1 MPKQMTDEQIKDAVK
16 QGYTE
21 RVSGGSCCGPKT
33 PPAVAECGCGGPTA
47 LGYSKAELAGLPNE
61 AVANSF
67 GCGNPAAFS
76 DVKEGEVVLDVGSG
90 AGIDCLIAARRVG
103 PTGRVIG
110 LDMTPAMIEKARE
123 NARRAGV
130 SNVEFRL
137 GEAEAMP
144 VADGSAD
151 WVISNCVINL
161 APDKRKV
168 FREVTRVLKPGGRI
182 AISDIVFADDMP
194 ELPASLRN
202 DPELYVACVAGAIP
216 ESEYLAAMREAGL
229 VDVAVTAR
237 MVYGEETVGA
247 FFRETLD
254 RFDGGERLGSFLGEL
269 KAAVAGRV
277 WSARIVGR
285 KPGGSEQTP
294 ERLSE
299 PVTIEAAHEGDA
311 AAIEALLAEVEL
323 PAAEIREQIG
333 NFLVARA
340 GGRLVGCV
348 GLELYGKAALLRSL
362 AVLPEHRGQ
371 GLGARLAAEILER
384 ARSLGASEAVLLTT
398 TVQAM
403 AGAMGFEEVPR
414 ESVPAEVRDSWEFKA
429 DGCRAAPCMRLRL
442 APQRVPHTPIR

>member
-1 MPKQMTDEQIKDAVK
+1 MPKQMTDEQIKDAVR

-21 RVSGGSCCGPKT
+21 RVSSGSCCGLT
-33 PPAVAECGCGGPTA
+33 TAPAAAECGCGVPTA
-47 LGYSKAELAGLPNE
+47 LGYSKGELAGLPTG
-61 AVANSF
+61 AVNNSF

-76 DVKEGEVVLDVGSG
+76 DVEAGEVVLDIGSG

-123 NARRAGV
+123 NAQEAGV

-161 APDKRKV
+161 TPDKKKV
-168 FREVTRVLKPGGRI
+168 FREVARVLKPGGRI

-216 ESEYLAAMREAGL
+216 ESEYLAAMRDAGL
-229 VDVAVTAR
+229 IDVAVTAR
-237 MVYGEETVGA
+237 MVYGEETLGA

-254 RFDGGERLGSFLGEL
+254 RFDGGERLGSFLGDL

-294 ERLSE
+294 ERIPE
-299 PVTIEAAHEGDA
+299 PVTIEAAREGDA
-311 AAIEALLAEVEL
+311 AAIEALLAEVDL
-323 PAAEIREQIG
+323 PAAEIRKRID
-333 NFLVARA
+333 NFLVART
-340 GGRLVGCV
+340 GGRVVGCV

-362 AVLPEHRGQ
+362 AVLPESRGQ
-371 GLGARLAAEILER
+371 GVGARLATGILER
-384 ARSLGASEAVLLTT
+384 ARRLGASEAVLLTT

-403 AGAMGFEEVPR
+403 AAAMGFEAVPR
-414 ESVPAEVRDSWEFKA
+414 ESVPAGVRGSWEFKA
-429 DGCRAAPCMRLRL
+429 DCCGAATCMRLTL
-442 APQRVPHTPIR
+442 APQRVPHTAIR

>member
-1 MPKQMTDEQIKDAVK
+1 MPKQMTDEQIKDAVR

-21 RVSGGSCCGPKT
+21 RVSGGSCCGSRT
-33 PPAVAECGCGGPTA
+33 APAVADCGCGGPTA
-47 LGYSKAELAGLPNE
+47 LGYSKAELAGLPND
-61 AVANSF
+61 AVASSF

-76 DVKEGEVVLDVGSG
+76 DVREGEVVLDVGSG

-103 PTGRVIG
+103 PMGRVIG
-110 LDMTPAMIEKARE
+110 LDMTPAMIEKAQE
-123 NARRAGV
+123 NARQAGV

-161 APDKRKV
+161 TPDKKKV
-168 FREVTRVLKPGGRI
+168 FREVARVLKPGGRI

-216 ESEYLAAMREAGL
+216 ESEYLAAMRDAGL
-229 VDVAVTAR
+229 IDVAVTAR
-237 MVYGEETVGA
+237 MVYGEETLGA

-254 RFDGGERLGSFLGEL
+254 RFDGGERLGSFLGDL

-294 ERLSE
+294 ERIPE
-299 PVTIEAAHEGDA
+299 PVTIEAAREGDA

-323 PAAEIREQIG
+323 PAAEIRTRIDH
-333 NFLVARA
+333 FLVARA
-340 GGRLVGCV
+340 GGRVVGCV
-348 GLELYGKAALLRSL
+348 GLELYGETALLRSL
-362 AVLPEHRGQ
+362 AVLPENRGQ
-371 GLGARLAAEILER
+371 GVGARLAAGILER

-403 AGAMGFEEVPR
+403 AAAMGFEAVAR
-414 ESVPAEVRDSWEFKA
+414 QAVPAEVRGSWEFKA
-429 DGCRAAPCMRLRL
+429 DCCGTATCMRLAL
-442 APQRVPHTPIR
+442 SPQRVPHTAIR

>member
-1 MPKQMTDEQIKDAVK
+1 VDNA
-16 QGYTE
+16 
-21 RVSGGSCCGPKT
+21 
-33 PPAVAECGCGGPTA
+33 
-47 LGYSKAELAGLPNE
+47 
-61 AVANSF
+61 F

-76 DVKEGEVVLDVGSG
+76 DVKGGEVVLDIGSG
-90 AGIDCLIAARRVG
+90 AGIDCLIAASRVG

-110 LDMTPAMIEKARE
+110 LDMTPAMIAKARE
-123 NARRAGV
+123 NARQAGIT
-130 SNVEFRL
+130 NVEFRL

-161 APDKRKV
+161 APDKKKV
-168 FREVTRVLKPGGRI
+168 FREVARVLRPGGRV

-216 ESEYLAAMREAGL
+216 ESEYLAAMRDAGL

-237 MVYGEETVGA
+237 MVYGEETLGA

-254 RFDGGERLGSFLGEL
+254 RFEGGGRLESFLAGL
-269 KAAVAGRV
+269 KEAVADRV

-285 KPGGSEQTP
+285 KPGGSERTL
-294 ERLSE
+294 ERLSGA
-299 PVTIEAAHEGDA
+299 VTIEAAREGDA
-311 AAIEALLAEVEL
+311 AAIEALLASVEL
-323 PAAEIREQIG
+323 PAENLHEQIG
-333 NFLVARA
+333 NFVVARA
-340 GGRLVGCV
+340 GGRVVGCV

-362 AVLPEHRGQ
+362 VVLPEHRRQ
-371 GLGARLAAEILER
+371 GVGARLTTGILER

-403 AGAMGFEEVPR
+403 AAAMGFEAVPR
-414 ESVPAEVRDSWEFKA
+414 ESVPAEVRKSWEFKA
-429 DGCRAAPCMRLRL
+429 DCCGAATCMRLTL
-442 APQRVPHTPIR
+442 APQRVPHTAIR